1 MKKTIYKINK
11 FKNNKVLIHHHLGLG
26 DTIICNGLVNY
37 LSNEKGI
44 ECFLPVKRHYLNM
57 VQFLYKNNHRV
68 KLFGIDNETRDNDIE
83 NFAETNNLQ
92 ILKIGFEKVKKNNFN
107 TYFYKQL
114 NIPYEYSFRYF
125 NLPEDNEKYAQ
136 LEKHLFEFFG
146 INSSNFILVHNES
159 SYEKYELKIE
169 SKLDQI
175 VINKES
181 DLFNNL
187 FLYKDLIRKAKEIH
201 CINGSFLHLVE
212 RVDSNA
218 QLFYHHLRK
227 NNMQIQDRWE
237 WVLYD

>member
-1 MKKTIYKINK
+1 MKNTIYKIK
-11 FKNNKVLIHHHLGLG
+11 KIKNNKVLIHHHLGLG

-44 ECFLPVKRHYLNM
+44 ECFLPVKRHYLKM
-57 VQFLYKNNHRV
+57 VTYLYKDNQRV
-68 KLFGIDNETRDNDIE
+68 NLFGIDNETRDNDVE
-83 NFAETNNLQ
+83 SFAEKNDLQ
-92 ILKIGFEKVKKNNFN
+92 ILKIGFEKVKKDNFN
-107 TYFYKQL
+107 TFFYKQL
-114 NIPYEYSFRYF
+114 KIPYEYSFKYF
-125 NLPEDNEKYAQ
+125 NLPEDSEKYTQ
-136 LEKHLFEFFG
+136 LQNHLLDYFD
-146 INSSNFILVHNES
+146 IKSNDFILVHNES

-212 RVDSNA
+212 RVDTNA
-218 QLFYHHLRK
+218 QMFYHHLRK
-227 NNMQIQDRWE
+227 NNIEIQNSWE

>member
-1 MKKTIYKINK
+1 MKNTIYKINK

-57 VQFLYKNNHRV
+57 VQFLYRDNHRV
-68 KLFGIDNETRDNDIE
+68 KLFGIDNETRDKDVE
-83 NFAETNNLQ
+83 NFAEKNNLQ

-107 TYFYKQL
+107 TFFYKQL

-125 NLPEDNEKYAQ
+125 NLPEDSEKHAL

-169 SKLDQI
+169 SKLDKI

-227 NNMQIQDRWE
+227 NNMQIQNRWE
-237 WVLYD
+237 WILYD

>member
-1 MKKTIYKINK
+1 MKNTIYKINK

-227 NNMQIQDRWE
+227 NNMQIKNRWE

>member
-1 MKKTIYKINK
+1 MKNTIYKINK
-11 FKNNKVLIHHHLGLG
+11 FKNNKLLIHHHLGLG

-227 NNMQIQDRWE
+227 NNMQIQNRWE

>member
-57 VQFLYKNNHRV
+57 VQFLYKDNHRV
-68 KLFGIDNETRDNDIE
+68 KLFGIDNETRDNDVE
-83 NFAETNNLQ
+83 NFAEKNNLQ

-125 NLPEDNEKYAQ
+125 NLPEDSEKYAQ

-227 NNMQIQDRWE
+227 NNMQIQNRWE
-237 WVLYD
+237 WILYD